1 MRPTIG
7 VESLRPVSV
16 LYEGDVYDL
25 AVLLLKL
32 YDARVGQ
39 TGYRTRSTVHGLASA
54 YARLIT
60 DLGVEQV
67 EAVLRECGLPLGAVV
82 EWGEGS
88 P

>member
-1 MRPTIG
+1 MQATIS
-7 VESLRPVSV
+7 VETLRPASV
-16 LYEGDVYDL
+16 LYDGDVYDL

-39 TGYRTRSTVHGLASA
+39 TGYKSRPTVHGLASA
-54 YARLIT
+54 YARLMT
-60 DLGVEQV
+60 DPSVQQV

-82 EWGEGS
+82 EWGDGS